1 MLRPERLGRLA
12 DHIGGSG
19 AAAPAPAA
27 AAPAEPGNDELLS
40 AVGLDAAVYL
50 ANRLTD
56 GERAAFERDGS
67 APFRTTAPCPSL
79 VGAPSCSWGSQR

>member
-12 DHIGGSG
+12 DHIG
-19 AAAPAPAA
+19 AAAVAPAA

-56 GERAAFERDGS
+56 EERAAFERDGS
-67 APFRTTAPCPSL
+67 APLPHHSPPSL
-79 VGAPSCSWGSQR
+79 IGNAG

>member
-12 DHIGGSG
+12 DHIGGAAPT
-19 AAAPAPAA
+19 AAAPTAAAPTA
-27 AAPAEPGNDELLS
+27 AAPAEPISDDLLS

-56 GERAAFERDGS
+56 EERVAFERDGS
-67 APFRTTAPCPSL
+67 APLPHCSPPSL
-79 VGAPSCSWGSQR
+79 IGNAG

>member
-12 DHIGGSG
+12 DHIG
-19 AAAPAPAA
+19 AA
-27 AAPAEPGNDELLS
+27 AAPTAAAPGPPGSNNLLS

-56 GERAAFERDGS
+56 EERVAFERDGS
-67 APFRTTAPCPSL
+67 APLPHCSPPSL
-79 VGAPSCSWGSQR
+79 IGNAG